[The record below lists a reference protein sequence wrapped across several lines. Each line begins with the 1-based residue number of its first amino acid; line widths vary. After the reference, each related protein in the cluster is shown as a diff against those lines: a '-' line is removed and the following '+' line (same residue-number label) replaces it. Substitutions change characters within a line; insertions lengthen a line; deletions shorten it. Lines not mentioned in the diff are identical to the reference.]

1 VIFANYQRK
10 IRVNSRNSWLRFVFP
25 VKNGGTIFWKA
36 CEQIMEDIPVI
47 DLKKQYE
54 SIRSELDD
62 AISRVLTK
70 GSFILGAE
78 VAAFEREFAEYCE
91 VPHAVGVASGTEALQ
106 LALLACG
113 VGENDEVLTTAH
125 TAVATVSA
133 IEATGARP
141 VLVDIDLNRYTL
153 NPNLLAQ
160 SITPRTRAIIPV
172 HLYGCPVD
180 MDPVIQFAREKNLF
194 VVEDCSQAHGA
205 LYEGR
210 KVGSLGDIA
219 AFSFY
224 PTKNLGAFGDGG
236 AVVTGNPELAERVRL
251 LRQYGWKEHY
261 ISSVKGIN
269 SRLDE
274 LQAAILRVKLRRL
287 DEWNER
293 RRQLADLY
301 FELLAGA
308 EVTLPSLPENSS
320 HIFHQFVIRHPQR
333 DALKKYLKER
343 GMHTLVHYPVPIHLQ
358 PAYKDL
364 GYSLGRFP
372 DAETT
377 SREVLSLPLYP
388 ELAGENIQQICRNVI
403 DFLLTA

>member
-1 VIFANYQRK
+1 
-10 IRVNSRNSWLRFVFP
+10 
-25 VKNGGTIFWKA
+25 
-36 CEQIMEDIPVI
+36 MEDIPII

-54 SIRSELDD
+54 SIRPELDD
-62 AISRVLTK
+62 AIARVLAK

-78 VAAFEREFAEYCE
+78 VVAFEEEFAEYCG
-91 VPHAVGVASGTEALQ
+91 VSHSVGVASGTDALQ

-133 IEATGARP
+133 IEATGAHP
-141 VLVDIDLNRYTL
+141 VLVDIDLNRYAL

-180 MDPVIQFAREKNLF
+180 MNPVIQFAREKNLF

-205 LYEGR
+205 LYVGR

-236 AVVTGNPELAERVRL
+236 AVVTDNVELAERVRL

-274 LQAAILRVKLRRL
+274 LQAGILRAKLRHL
-287 DEWNER
+287 DEWNLR
-293 RRQLADLY
+293 RRDLANLY
-301 FELLAGA
+301 YELLVDT
-308 EVTLPSLPENSS
+308 ELVLPALPENAR
-320 HIFHQFVIRHPQR
+320 HVFHQFVVRHPRR
-333 DALKKYLKER
+333 DALKEYLKRR
-343 GMHTLVHYPVPIHLQ
+343 GIHTLVHYPVPIHLQ
-358 PAYKDL
+358 PAYENL
-364 GYSLGRFP
+364 GYSFGSLP
-372 DAETT
+372 NTELT

-388 ELAGENIQQICRNVI
+388 ELTDEKIRRVCRNVI

>member
-1 VIFANYQRK
+1 MQ
-10 IRVNSRNSWLRFVFP
+10 
-25 VKNGGTIFWKA
+25 
-36 CEQIMEDIPVI
+36 EIPVI

-54 SIRSELDD
+54 SIRTELDD
-62 AISRVLTK
+62 AISRVLAE

-78 VAAFEREFAEYCE
+78 VTAFEQEFAEYCE
-91 VPHAVGVASGTEALQ
+91 VPYAVGVASGTEALQ

-133 IEATGARP
+133 IEATGAHP
-141 VLVDIDLNRYTL
+141 VFVDVDLAHYSL
-153 NPNLLAQ
+153 NPNLFAK
-160 SITPRTRAIIPV
+160 SITPQTRAIVPV

-180 MDPVIQFAREKNLF
+180 MNPVAQFAREKKLF

-205 LYEGR
+205 LYEGH

-236 AVVTGNPELAERVRL
+236 AVVTRNFELAEKVRL

-274 LQAAILRVKLRRL
+274 LQAAVLRVKLRHL
-287 DEWNER
+287 NDWNAR
-293 RRQLADLY
+293 RRQFADLY
-301 FELLAGA
+301 FELLANT
-308 EVTLPSLPENSS
+308 ELTLPAQPEGS
-320 HIFHQFVIRHPQR
+320 HHVFHQFVIRHPRR
-333 DALKKYLKER
+333 DALKEYLKKQEI
-343 GMHTLVHYPVPIHLQ
+343 HSLIHYPVPIHLQ
-358 PAYKDL
+358 PAYAGL
-364 GYSLGRFP
+364 GYLAGSLP
-372 DAETT
+372 NAERA
-377 SREVLSLPLYP
+377 SQEVLSLPLYP
-388 ELAGENIQQICRNVI
+388 ELTEEQVKRVCRNVI
-403 DFLLTA
+403 DFLVAN

>member
-1 VIFANYQRK
+1 
-10 IRVNSRNSWLRFVFP
+10 
-25 VKNGGTIFWKA
+25 
-36 CEQIMEDIPVI
+36 MEDIPVI

-54 SIRSELDD
+54 SIRPELDD
-62 AISRVLTK
+62 AIARVLTK
-70 GSFILGAE
+70 GSFILGSE
-78 VAAFEREFAEYCE
+78 VVAFEKEFAEYCE
-91 VPHAVGVASGTEALQ
+91 VSHAVGVASGTEALQ

-133 IEATGARP
+133 IEATGAHP
-141 VLVDIDLNRYTL
+141 VLVDIDLNRYAL

-160 SITPRTRAIIPV
+160 SITLRTRAIIPV

-180 MDPVIQFAREKNLF
+180 MNPVIQFAREKNLF

-236 AVVTGNPELAERVRL
+236 TVVTDNAELAEKVRL

-287 DEWNER
+287 DEWNLR
-293 RRQLADLY
+293 RRELANLY
-301 FELLAGA
+301 FELLADTDL
-308 EVTLPSLPENSS
+308 VLPAQPENSR
-320 HIFHQFVIRHPQR
+320 HVFHQFVIRHPQR

-343 GMHTLVHYPVPIHLQ
+343 GIQSLIHYPLPTHLQ
-358 PAYKDL
+358 PAYAEL
-364 GYSLGRFP
+364 GYSAGSLP
-372 DAETT
+372 HAEKA

-388 ELAGENIQQICRNVI
+388 ELTEEKIKRVCQNVI
-403 DFLLTA
+403 DFLSAI

>member
-1 VIFANYQRK
+1 
-10 IRVNSRNSWLRFVFP
+10 
-25 VKNGGTIFWKA
+25 
-36 CEQIMEDIPVI
+36 MEDIPVI

-54 SIRSELDD
+54 SIRPELDD
-62 AISRVLTK
+62 AIARVLAK

-78 VAAFEREFAEYCE
+78 VAAFEKEFAEYCG
-91 VPHAVGVASGTEALQ
+91 VSHAVGVASGTEALQ

-113 VGENDEVLTTAH
+113 VGGNDEVLTTAH

-133 IEATGARP
+133 IEASGAHP
-141 VLVDIDLNRYTL
+141 VLVDIDRARFSLE
-153 NPNLLAQ
+153 PSLLVK

-172 HLYGCPVD
+172 HLYGCPVE
-180 MDPVIQFAREKNLF
+180 MNPVIKFAREKNLF

-236 AVVTGNPELAERVRL
+236 AVVTNNAELAERVRL

-274 LQAAILRVKLRRL
+274 LQAGILRAKLRHL
-287 DEWNER
+287 DEWNLQR
-293 RRQLADLY
+293 RELANLY
-301 FELLAGA
+301 FELLANT
-308 EVTLPSLPENSS
+308 ELVLPALPGNAS
-320 HIFHQFVIRHPQR
+320 HVFHQFVVRHSRR
-333 DALKKYLKER
+333 DALKEHLKRE
-343 GMHTLVHYPVPIHLQ
+343 GIHSLIHYPVPIHLQ
-358 PAYKDL
+358 PAYAEL
-364 GYSLGRFP
+364 GYFAGSLTNTEL
-372 DAETT
+372 A

-388 ELAGENIQQICRNVI
+388 ELTREQIRRVCQNVI
-403 DFLLTA
+403 DFFLTS

>member
-1 VIFANYQRK
+1 
-10 IRVNSRNSWLRFVFP
+10 
-25 VKNGGTIFWKA
+25 
-36 CEQIMEDIPVI
+36 MEDIPVI

-54 SIRSELDD
+54 SIRLELDD
-62 AISRVLTK
+62 AIARVLTK

-78 VAAFEREFAEYCE
+78 VAAFEKEFAEYCG
-91 VPHAVGVASGTEALQ
+91 VSHAVGVASGTEALQ

-133 IEATGARP
+133 IEATGAHP
-141 VLVDIDLNRYTL
+141 VLVDIDLNRYAL

-180 MDPVIQFAREKNLF
+180 MNPVIQFAREKNLF

-236 AVVTGNPELAERVRL
+236 AVVTDNAELAEKVRL

-274 LQAAILRVKLRRL
+274 LQAAILRVKLRHL
-287 DEWNER
+287 DEWNSR
-293 RRQLADLY
+293 RRDLANLY
-301 FELLAGA
+301 YELLAET
-308 EVTLPSLPENSS
+308 EVVLPALPENSS
-320 HIFHQFVIRHPQR
+320 HVFHQFVIRHPQR

-343 GMHTLVHYPVPIHLQ
+343 GIHSLIHYPVPIHLQ
-358 PAYKDL
+358 PAYAEL
-364 GYSLGRFP
+364 GYSAGSLP
-372 DAETT
+372 NAERA

-388 ELAGENIQQICRNVI
+388 ELTEEKIKRVCQNVI
-403 DFLLTA
+403 DFLSAT

>member
-1 VIFANYQRK
+1 MQ
-10 IRVNSRNSWLRFVFP
+10 
-25 VKNGGTIFWKA
+25 
-36 CEQIMEDIPVI
+36 EIPVV

-54 SIRSELDD
+54 SIRTELDD
-62 AISRVLTK
+62 AIARVLAK

-78 VAAFEREFAEYCE
+78 VAAFEEEFAEYCE

-113 VGENDEVLTTAH
+113 LGKNDEALTAAH

-141 VLVDIDLNRYTL
+141 VLVDIDPARYAL
-153 NPNLLAQ
+153 DPNLLEK
-160 SITPRTRAIIPV
+160 SITPRTRAIVPV

-180 MDPVIQFAREKNLF
+180 MDPVLKFAREKNLF

-236 AVVTGNPELAERVRL
+236 AVVTKNVELAEKVRL

-274 LQAAILRVKLRRL
+274 LQAAILRAKLRHL
-287 DEWNER
+287 DDWNIR

-301 FELLAGA
+301 FELLAGT
-308 EVTLPSLPENSS
+308 ELSLPSQPENSR
-320 HIFHQFVIRHPQR
+320 HVFHQFVIRHPRR
-333 DALKKYLKER
+333 DALKAYLKEQ
-343 GMHTLVHYPVPIHLQ
+343 GIHSLIHYPVPIHLQ
-358 PAYKDL
+358 PAYAEF
-364 GYSLGRFP
+364 GFSAGSLP
-372 DAETT
+372 NAERA

-388 ELAGENIQQICRNVI
+388 ELTEEKVKRVCQNVI
-403 DFLLTA
+403 DFLIAV

>member
-1 VIFANYQRK
+1 
-10 IRVNSRNSWLRFVFP
+10 
-25 VKNGGTIFWKA
+25 
-36 CEQIMEDIPVI
+36 MEDIPVI

-54 SIRSELDD
+54 SIRPELDD
-62 AISRVLTK
+62 AISRVLAK

-78 VAAFEREFAEYCE
+78 VVAFEQEFAEYCE
-91 VPHAVGVASGTEALQ
+91 VPYAVGVASGTEALQ

-133 IEATGARP
+133 IEATGAHP
-141 VLVDIDLNRYTL
+141 VLVDIDLNRYAL

-180 MDPVIQFAREKNLF
+180 MNPVIRFAREKKLF

-205 LYEGR
+205 LYERR

-236 AVVTGNPELAERVRL
+236 AVVTDNAELAEKVRL

-274 LQAAILRVKLRRL
+274 LQAGILRVKLRHL
-287 DEWNER
+287 DEWNLR
-293 RRQLADLY
+293 RRELANLY
-301 FELLAGA
+301 YELLA
-308 EVTLPSLPENSS
+308 ETELVLPALPENSS
-320 HIFHQFVIRHPQR
+320 HVFHQFVIRHPQR
-333 DALKKYLKER
+333 DALKNYLKER
-343 GMHTLVHYPVPIHLQ
+343 GIYSLIHYPVPIHLQ
-358 PAYKDL
+358 PAYAEL
-364 GYSLGRFP
+364 GYSAGSLP
-372 DAETT
+372 NTKLA

-388 ELAGENIQQICRNVI
+388 ELTEEKIKRVCQNVI
-403 DFLLTA
+403 DFLSAI